1 MSKIF
6 VNPSAIRA
14 GLADLEMAEET
25 VDLIARNIEDN
36 QAHLQGEPIEV
47 DSLPDD
53 MRRLHLDDEKPSGFD
68 KVTKEGE
75 SKCHEDFQMDEGEDP
90 SLLFQSYLDNVGV
103 QIVRQMR
110 SGERF
115 LKIWSQTVEEII
127 SYVMINFPGSLGRPS
142 EDKATQT
149 ANREPKKGVASVSSQ
164 LEGQSSKARVA
175 AQTASGPPA
184 LEWSVTNEEDDLS
197 VEAEIA
203 HQIAESFSKK
213 YKFPSR
219 SSGIFLYNFEQLKMN
234 LDDIVKESKNVPGV
248 TRLAHEGSK
257 LPLRC
262 VLGWVALANSRKFQ
276 LLVEPDKLN
285 KIMQDDLNR
294 YLSRQLNL

>member
-25 VDLIARNIEDN
+25 VDLINKNIEDN

-47 DSLPDD
+47 DNLPED
-53 MRRLHLDDEKPSGFD
+53 MKRLQLDDKKPPGLGEMARAG
-68 KVTKEGE
+68 EG
-75 SKCHEDFQMDEGEDP
+75 KCREDFLMGEGEDP

-127 SYVMINFPGSLGRPS
+127 SYVTVNFPNPPGKSL
-142 EDKATQT
+142 EDKSTQT
-149 ANREPKKGVASVSSQ
+149 TGRELKKETTSISSQ
-164 LEGQSSKARVA
+164 RDSQSSKARMVA
-175 AQTASGPPA
+175 QAASGPPA
-184 LEWSVTNEEDDLS
+184 LEWSATNEENDLS

-203 HQIAESFSKK
+203 HQVAESFSKK

-234 LDDIVKESKNVPGV
+234 LDDIVKEAKNVPGV
-248 TRLAHEGSK
+248 NRLAHDGSK

-262 VLGWVALANSRKFQ
+262 VLGWVGLANSKKFQ

-294 YLSRQLNL
+294 YTSS

>member
-25 VDLIARNIEDN
+25 VDLINKNIEDN

-47 DSLPDD
+47 DNLPED
-53 MRRLHLDDEKPSGFD
+53 MRRLQLDDGKPSDLGEIA
-68 KVTKEGE
+68 KAGE
-75 SKCHEDFQMDEGEDP
+75 SKYREDFQMDEGEDP
-90 SLLFQSYLDNVGV
+90 GLLFQSYLDNVGV

-127 SYVMINFPGSLGRPS
+127 SYVAINFSYPSGRSS
-142 EDKATQT
+142 EDKSTQT
-149 ANREPKKGVASVSSQ
+149 TGRELKKETPSASSQ
-164 LEGQSSKARVA
+164 RESQSSKARMA

-184 LEWSVTNEEDDLS
+184 LEWSATNEEDDLS

-248 TRLAHEGSK
+248 TRLAHDGSK

-262 VLGWVALANSRKFQ
+262 ILGFVAMANSKKFQ

-285 KIMQDDLNR
+285 KIMQDDLNP
-294 YLSRQLNL
+294 YTSC

>member
-25 VDLIARNIEDN
+25 VDLVNRNIEDN

-47 DSLPDD
+47 DNLPED
-53 MRRLHLDDEKPSGFD
+53 MRRLHLDDGKSSNLSEMAKTG
-68 KVTKEGE
+68 EG
-75 SKCHEDFQMDEGEDP
+75 KYREDFQMDDGEDP

-127 SYVMINFPGSLGRPS
+127 SYVTVNFPNPSGRSS
-142 EDKATQT
+142 EDKSTQT
-149 ANREPKKGVASVSSQ
+149 TSREPKKETTSTPSQ
-164 LEGQSSKARVA
+164 RESQSSKARMA
-175 AQTASGPPA
+175 AQAASGPPA
-184 LEWSVTNEEDDLS
+184 LEWSATNEEDDLS

-234 LDDIVKESKNVPGV
+234 LDDIVKEAKNVPGV
-248 TRLAHEGSK
+248 TRLAHDGSK

-262 VLGWVALANSRKFQ
+262 VLGWVALANSKKFQ
-276 LLVEPDKLN
+276 LLVEADKLS

-294 YLSRQLNL
+294 YASC

>member
-1 MSKIF
+1 MSKIL
-6 VNPSAIRA
+6 VNPSGIRA

-25 VDLIARNIEDN
+25 VDLINRNIEDN

-47 DSLPDD
+47 DNLPED
-53 MRRLHLDDEKPSGFD
+53 MRRLQLDDGKPSGF
-68 KVTKEGE
+68 VEMAAAGEG
-75 SKCHEDFQMDEGEDP
+75 KYREDFQMDEGEDP
-90 SLLFQSYLDNVGV
+90 GFLFQSYLDNVGV

-127 SYVMINFPGSLGRPS
+127 SYVTVNFSTPSGRPS
-142 EDKATQT
+142 EDKSTQT
-149 ANREPKKGVASVSSQ
+149 VGKELKKETPSASSQ
-164 LEGQSSKARVA
+164 RESQSSKARMV

-184 LEWSVTNEEDDLS
+184 LEWSATNEEDDLS

-248 TRLAHEGSK
+248 TRLAHDGSK

-262 VLGWVALANSRKFQ
+262 VLGWVALANSKKFQ

-285 KIMQDDLNR
+285 KVMQDDLSR
-294 YLSRQLNL
+294 YTSC

>member
-36 QAHLQGEPIEV
+36 QAHLQGDPIEV
-47 DSLPDD
+47 DSLPEDI
-53 MRRLHLDDEKPSGFD
+53 RRLQLDDEKPSGFGG
-68 KVTKEGE
+68 VTKVED
-75 SKCHEDFQMDEGEDP
+75 SIFQEDFRMDEGEDP
-90 SLLFQSYLDNVGV
+90 ALLFQLYLDNVGV
-103 QIVRQMR
+103 QMVRQMR

-115 LKIWSQTVEEII
+115 LKIWSRTVEEII
-127 SYVMINFPGSLGRPS
+127 SYVTVNFPNPSRRSS

-149 ANREPKKGVASVSSQ
+149 AGREHKREMGPASSQ
-164 LEGQSSKARVA
+164 RENQPSKAKMA
-175 AQTASGPPA
+175 AQTASGPSA
-184 LEWSVTNEEDDLS
+184 LEWSAANKEDDPS

-234 LDDIVKESKNVPGV
+234 LDDIVKESKNVPSV
-248 TRLAHEGSK
+248 TRLAHDGSK
-257 LPLRC
+257 IPLRC
-262 VLGWVALANSRKFQ
+262 VLGWVALAKSKKFQ

-294 YLSRQLNL
+294 YASL

>member
-25 VDLIARNIEDN
+25 VDLVARNIEDN

-47 DSLPDD
+47 DSLPED
-53 MRRLHLDDEKPSGFD
+53 MRRLQLDDAKSSGPGEMA
-68 KVTKEGE
+68 KAGE
-75 SKCHEDFQMDEGEDP
+75 SKFQEDFQMDEGEDP
-90 SLLFQSYLDNVGV
+90 VFLFQSYLDNVGV
-103 QIVRQMR
+103 QMVRQMR

-127 SYVMINFPGSLGRPS
+127 SYVTVNFPDLSGKSS

-149 ANREPKKGVASVSSQ
+149 ANRELKKETVSASSQ
-164 LEGQSSKARVA
+164 RESQSPKTKMA

-184 LEWSVTNEEDDLS
+184 LEWSATNEEADLS

-248 TRLAHEGSK
+248 TRLAHDGSK

-262 VLGWVALANSRKFQ
+262 VLGWVALANSKKFQ

-294 YLSRQLNL
+294 YVSH

>member
-14 GLADLEMAEET
+14 GLANLEMAEET
-25 VDLIARNIEDN
+25 VDLIAKNIEDN

-47 DSLPDD
+47 DSLPED
-53 MRRLHLDDEKPSGFD
+53 MKRLQLEDEKPSGLGEMA
-68 KVTKEGE
+68 KSGE
-75 SKCHEDFQMDEGEDP
+75 SKCQEDFQMDEGEDP
-90 SLLFQSYLDNVGV
+90 ALLFQSYLDNIGV
-103 QIVRQMR
+103 QMVRQMR

-115 LKIWSQTVEEII
+115 LKIWSHTVEEII
-127 SYVMINFPGSLGRPS
+127 SYVMVNFPSLPRKSS

-149 ANREPKKGVASVSSQ
+149 VNRELKRGTVSVSSQ
-164 LEGQSSKARVA
+164 RESQLSKAKMV

-184 LEWSVTNEEDDLS
+184 LEWSATNEEDDLS

-234 LDDIVKESKNVPGV
+234 LDDIVKESKNVPSV
-248 TRLAHEGSK
+248 TRLAHDGSK

-262 VLGWVALANSRKFQ
+262 VLGWVALANSKKFQ

-294 YLSRQLNL
+294 YVFC

>member
-47 DSLPDD
+47 DSLPEDI
-53 MRRLHLDDEKPSGFD
+53 RRLQLDDTKPSGLG
-68 KVTKEGE
+68 EIAAMGE
-75 SKCHEDFQMDEGEDP
+75 SKCQEDFQMDEAEDP
-90 SLLFQSYLDNVGV
+90 SLLFQSYLDNIGI
-103 QIVRQMR
+103 QMVRQMK

-115 LKIWSQTVEEII
+115 LKIWPQTVEEII
-127 SYVMINFPGSLGRPS
+127 SYVTVNFSSPPGKST

-149 ANREPKKGVASVSSQ
+149 AGREPKKETVSAPSQ
-164 LEGQSSKARVA
+164 RDSQSSKTRMA

-184 LEWSVTNEEDDLS
+184 LEWSTANEEDDPS

-234 LDDIVKESKNVPGV
+234 LDDIVKESKNVPSV
-248 TRLAHEGSK
+248 TRLAHDGSK

-262 VLGWVALANSRKFQ
+262 VLGWVALAKSKKFQ

-294 YLSRQLNL
+294 YAFL

>member
-25 VDLIARNIEDN
+25 VDLINKNIEDN

-47 DSLPDD
+47 DNLPDD
-53 MRRLHLDDEKPSGFD
+53 MRRLQLDDGKPSGLN
-68 KVTKEGE
+68 EMAAAGE
-75 SKCHEDFQMDEGEDP
+75 IKYREDFQMDEGEDP
-90 SLLFQSYLDNVGV
+90 GFLFQSYLDNVGV

-115 LKIWSQTVEEII
+115 LKIWSQTVEEIV
-127 SYVMINFPGSLGRPS
+127 SYVTVNFSTPSGRPS
-142 EDKATQT
+142 EDKSTQT
-149 ANREPKKGVASVSSQ
+149 VGKELKKETPSASSQ
-164 LEGQSSKARVA
+164 RESQSFKARMV

-184 LEWSVTNEEDDLS
+184 LEWSATNEEDDLS

-248 TRLAHEGSK
+248 TRLAHDGSK

-262 VLGWVALANSRKFQ
+262 VLGWVALANSKKFQ

-285 KIMQDDLNR
+285 KVMQDDLSR
-294 YLSRQLNL
+294 YTSC

>member
-25 VDLIARNIEDN
+25 VDLINRNIEDN

-47 DSLPDD
+47 DNLPDD
-53 MRRLHLDDEKPSGFD
+53 MRRLQLDDGKPSGFN
-68 KVTKEGE
+68 EMAAAGE
-75 SKCHEDFQMDEGEDP
+75 SKYREDFQMDEGEDP
-90 SLLFQSYLDNVGV
+90 GFLFQSYLDNVGV

-127 SYVMINFPGSLGRPS
+127 SYVTVNFSTPSGRPS
-142 EDKATQT
+142 EDKSTQT
-149 ANREPKKGVASVSSQ
+149 VGKELKKETPSASSQ
-164 LEGQSSKARVA
+164 RESQSSKARMV

-184 LEWSVTNEEDDLS
+184 LEWSATNEEDDLS

-248 TRLAHEGSK
+248 TRLAHDGSK

-262 VLGWVALANSRKFQ
+262 VLGWVALANSKKFQ

-285 KIMQDDLNR
+285 KVMQDDLSR
-294 YLSRQLNL
+294 YTSC

>member
-25 VDLIARNIEDN
+25 VDLVNRNIEDN

-47 DSLPDD
+47 DNLPDD
-53 MRRLHLDDEKPSGFD
+53 MRRLQLDDGKPSGLN
-68 KVTKEGE
+68 EMAAAGE
-75 SKCHEDFQMDEGEDP
+75 SKYREDFQMDEGEDP
-90 SLLFQSYLDNVGV
+90 GFLFQSYLDNVGV

-127 SYVMINFPGSLGRPS
+127 SYVTVNFSTPSGRPS
-142 EDKATQT
+142 EDKSTQT
-149 ANREPKKGVASVSSQ
+149 VGKELKKETPSASSQ
-164 LEGQSSKARVA
+164 REGQSSKARMV

-184 LEWSVTNEEDDLS
+184 LEWSATNEEDDLS

-248 TRLAHEGSK
+248 TRLAHDGSK

-262 VLGWVALANSRKFQ
+262 VLGWVALANSKKFQ

-285 KIMQDDLNR
+285 KVMQDDLSR
-294 YLSRQLNL
+294 YTSC

>member
-47 DSLPDD
+47 DSLPEDI
-53 MRRLHLDDEKPSGFD
+53 RRLQLDDQKPSGLCGIANTGD
-68 KVTKEGE
+68 N
-75 SKCHEDFQMDEGEDP
+75 KCQEDFQMDEAEDP
-90 SLLFQSYLDNVGV
+90 ALLFQSYLDNVGI
-103 QIVRQMR
+103 QMVRQMK

-127 SYVMINFPGSLGRPS
+127 SYVTVNFIILPGKSS

-149 ANREPKKGVASVSSQ
+149 VSREFKKEAVSDSSQ
-164 LEGQSSKARVA
+164 REGQSPKVKMA

-184 LEWSVTNEEDDLS
+184 IEWSSANEDDDPS

-234 LDDIVKESKNVPGV
+234 LDDIVKESKNVPSV
-248 TRLAHEGSK
+248 TRLAQDGSK

-262 VLGWVALANSRKFQ
+262 VLGWVALANSKKFQ

-294 YLSRQLNL
+294 YAFF

>member
-25 VDLIARNIEDN
+25 VDLINKNIEDN

-47 DSLPDD
+47 DNLPED
-53 MRRLHLDDEKPSGFD
+53 MKRLQLDDKKPPGLGEMARAG
-68 KVTKEGE
+68 EG
-75 SKCHEDFQMDEGEDP
+75 KCREDFLMGEGEDP

-127 SYVMINFPGSLGRPS
+127 SYVTVNFPNPPGRSL
-142 EDKATQT
+142 EDKSTQT
-149 ANREPKKGVASVSSQ
+149 TGRELKKETTSISSQ
-164 LEGQSSKARVA
+164 RDSQSSKARIVA
-175 AQTASGPPA
+175 QAASGPPA
-184 LEWSVTNEEDDLS
+184 LEWSATNEENDLS

-203 HQIAESFSKK
+203 HQVAESFSKK

-234 LDDIVKESKNVPGV
+234 LDDIVKEAKNVPGV
-248 TRLAHEGSK
+248 NRLAHDGSK

-262 VLGWVALANSRKFQ
+262 VLGWVGLANSKKFQ

-294 YLSRQLNL
+294 YTSS

>member
-25 VDLIARNIEDN
+25 VDLINKNIEDN

-47 DSLPDD
+47 DNLPED
-53 MRRLHLDDEKPSGFD
+53 MRRLQLEDKEPSSLGG
-68 KVTKEGE
+68 VTKVGEG
-75 SKCHEDFQMDEGEDP
+75 KYREDFQMDEGGDP
-90 SLLFQSYLDNVGV
+90 IILFQSYLDNVGV

-127 SYVMINFPGSLGRPS
+127 SYVAVNFPNPPGKSS
-142 EDKATQT
+142 EDKSTQT
-149 ANREPKKGVASVSSQ
+149 TGRELKKETTSISSQ
-164 LEGQSSKARVA
+164 RDCQSSKAKMVA
-175 AQTASGPPA
+175 QAASGPPA
-184 LEWSVTNEEDDLS
+184 LEWSATNEEDDLS

-234 LDDIVKESKNVPGV
+234 LDDIVKEAKNVPGV
-248 TRLAHEGSK
+248 TRLAHDGSK

-262 VLGWVALANSRKFQ
+262 VLGWVGLANSKKFQ

-294 YLSRQLNL
+294 YVSS

>member
-25 VDLIARNIEDN
+25 VDLINRNIEDN

-47 DSLPDD
+47 DNLPDD
-53 MRRLHLDDEKPSGFD
+53 MRRLQLDDGKPSGLN
-68 KVTKEGE
+68 EMAAAGE
-75 SKCHEDFQMDEGEDP
+75 SKYREDFQMDEGEDP
-90 SLLFQSYLDNVGV
+90 GFLFQSYLDNVGV

-127 SYVMINFPGSLGRPS
+127 SYVTVNFSTPSGRPS
-142 EDKATQT
+142 EDKSTQT
-149 ANREPKKGVASVSSQ
+149 IGKELKKETLSASSQ
-164 LEGQSSKARVA
+164 RESQSSKARMM

-184 LEWSVTNEEDDLS
+184 LEWSATNEEDDLS

-248 TRLAHEGSK
+248 TRLAHDGSK

-262 VLGWVALANSRKFQ
+262 VLGWVALANSKKFQ

-285 KIMQDDLNR
+285 KVMQDDLSR
-294 YLSRQLNL
+294 YTSC

>member
-25 VDLIARNIEDN
+25 VDLINRNIEDN

-47 DSLPDD
+47 DNLPDD
-53 MRRLHLDDEKPSGFD
+53 MRRLQLDDGKPSGLN
-68 KVTKEGE
+68 EMAAAGE
-75 SKCHEDFQMDEGEDP
+75 SKYREDFQMDEGEDP
-90 SLLFQSYLDNVGV
+90 GFLFQSYLDNVGV

-127 SYVMINFPGSLGRPS
+127 SYVAVNFSTPSGRPS
-142 EDKATQT
+142 EDKSTQT
-149 ANREPKKGVASVSSQ
+149 VGKELKKETPSASSQ
-164 LEGQSSKARVA
+164 RESQSSKARMV

-184 LEWSVTNEEDDLS
+184 LEWSATNEEDDLS

-248 TRLAHEGSK
+248 TRLAHDGSK

-262 VLGWVALANSRKFQ
+262 VLGWVALANSKKFQ

-285 KIMQDDLNR
+285 KVMQDDLSR
-294 YLSRQLNL
+294 YTSC

>member
-47 DSLPDD
+47 DSLPED
-53 MRRLHLDDEKPSGFD
+53 MRRLQLGDEKPSGISELA
-68 KVTKEGE
+68 KAGE
-75 SKCHEDFQMDEGEDP
+75 SKCQEDFQMDEGEDP
-90 SLLFQSYLDNVGV
+90 IFLFQSYLDNIGV

-115 LKIWSQTVEEII
+115 LKIWSQTVEEIM
-127 SYVMINFPGSLGRPS
+127 SYVTVNFPSSPGKSS

-149 ANREPKKGVASVSSQ
+149 SNRELKKETVSASAQRES
-164 LEGQSSKARVA
+164 QSSKAKAA

-184 LEWSVTNEEDDLS
+184 LEWSTANEEDDMS

-248 TRLAHEGSK
+248 ARLAHDGSK

-262 VLGWVALANSRKFQ
+262 VLGWVALANSKKFQ

-294 YLSRQLNL
+294 YVPH

>member
-25 VDLIARNIEDN
+25 IDLINRNIEDN

-47 DSLPDD
+47 DNLPDD
-53 MRRLHLDDEKPSGFD
+53 MRRLQLDDGKPSGLN
-68 KVTKEGE
+68 EMAAAGE
-75 SKCHEDFQMDEGEDP
+75 SKYREDFQMDEGEDP
-90 SLLFQSYLDNVGV
+90 GFLFQSYLDNVGV

-127 SYVMINFPGSLGRPS
+127 SYVTVNFSTPSGRPS
-142 EDKATQT
+142 EDKSTQT
-149 ANREPKKGVASVSSQ
+149 VGKELKKEIPSASSQ
-164 LEGQSSKARVA
+164 RESQSSKVRMV

-184 LEWSVTNEEDDLS
+184 LEWSATNEEDDLS

-248 TRLAHEGSK
+248 TRLAHDGSK

-262 VLGWVALANSRKFQ
+262 VLGWVALANSKKFQ

-285 KIMQDDLNR
+285 KVMQDDLSR
-294 YLSRQLNL
+294 YTSC

>member
-25 VDLIARNIEDN
+25 VDLIAKNIEDN

-47 DSLPDD
+47 DSLPED
-53 MRRLHLDDEKPSGFD
+53 MRRLQLDDSKPSGLGEMA
-68 KVTKEGE
+68 KAGE
-75 SKCHEDFQMDEGEDP
+75 SKCQEDFQMDEGEDP
-90 SLLFQSYLDNVGV
+90 ALLFQSYLDNVGV
-103 QIVRQMR
+103 QMVRQMR

-115 LKIWSQTVEEII
+115 LKIWSHTVEEII
-127 SYVMINFPGSLGRPS
+127 SYVMVNFPSLPRKSS

-149 ANREPKKGVASVSSQ
+149 VNRELKKETVSVSSQ
-164 LEGQSSKARVA
+164 RESQSSKAKIA

-184 LEWSVTNEEDDLS
+184 LEWSATNEEDDLS

-219 SSGIFLYNFEQLKMN
+219 SSGIFLYNFQQLKMN
-234 LDDIVKESKNVPGV
+234 LDDIVKESKNVPSV
-248 TRLAHEGSK
+248 TRLAHDGSK

-262 VLGWVALANSRKFQ
+262 VLGWVALAKSRKFQ

-294 YLSRQLNL
+294 YVFC

>member
-25 VDLIARNIEDN
+25 VDLINKNIEDN

-47 DSLPDD
+47 DNLPED
-53 MRRLHLDDEKPSGFD
+53 MRRLQLDDGKPSDLGEIA
-68 KVTKEGE
+68 KAGE
-75 SKCHEDFQMDEGEDP
+75 SKYREDFQMDEGEDP
-90 SLLFQSYLDNVGV
+90 GLLFQSYLDNVGV

-127 SYVMINFPGSLGRPS
+127 SYVAINFSYPSGRSS
-142 EDKATQT
+142 EDKSTQT
-149 ANREPKKGVASVSSQ
+149 TGRELKKEIPSASSQ
-164 LEGQSSKARVA
+164 RESQSSKARMA

-184 LEWSVTNEEDDLS
+184 LEWSATNEEDDLS

-248 TRLAHEGSK
+248 TRLAHDGSK

-262 VLGWVALANSRKFQ
+262 ILGFVAMANSKKFQ

-294 YLSRQLNL
+294 YTSC

>member
-25 VDLIARNIEDN
+25 VDLINRNIEDN

-47 DSLPDD
+47 DNLPDD
-53 MRRLHLDDEKPSGFD
+53 MRRLQLEDGKPSNFGEIAE
-68 KVTKEGE
+68 VGE
-75 SKCHEDFQMDEGEDP
+75 SKYREDFQMDEGEDP

-127 SYVMINFPGSLGRPS
+127 SYVTINFPNPPGKSL
-142 EDKATQT
+142 EDKSTQT
-149 ANREPKKGVASVSSQ
+149 TGRELKKETTLSSSQ
-164 LEGQSSKARVA
+164 RESQSSKARMV

-184 LEWSVTNEEDDLS
+184 LEWSATNEEDDLS

-234 LDDIVKESKNVPGV
+234 LDDVVKEAKNVPGV
-248 TRLAHEGSK
+248 TRLAHDGSK

-262 VLGWVALANSRKFQ
+262 VLGWVALANSKRFQ

-285 KIMQDDLNR
+285 KVMQDDLNR
-294 YLSRQLNL
+294 YTSC

>member
-25 VDLIARNIEDN
+25 VDLINRNIEDN

-47 DSLPDD
+47 DSLPEDMSRPHPDD
-53 MRRLHLDDEKPSGFD
+53 GKLPDPGRMSKAG
-68 KVTKEGE
+68 EGR
-75 SKCHEDFQMDEGEDP
+75 HQEDPQMDEGEDP

-127 SYVMINFPGSLGRPS
+127 SYVTVNFPNPSGRSS
-142 EDKATQT
+142 EDKSTQT
-149 ANREPKKGVASVSSQ
+149 TSQEPKKETTSTPSQ
-164 LEGQSSKARVA
+164 RKSQSLKSRTM
-175 AQTASGPPA
+175 AQTASGPPS
-184 LEWSVTNEEDDLS
+184 LEWSATNEEDDLS

-219 SSGIFLYNFEQLKMN
+219 SSGIFLYHFEQLKMN
-234 LDDIVKESKNVPGV
+234 LDDIVKEAKNVPGV
-248 TRLAHEGSK
+248 TRLAHDGSK

-262 VLGWVALANSRKFQ
+262 VLGWVALANSKKFQ
-276 LLVEPDKLN
+276 LLVEANKLN

-294 YLSRQLNL
+294 YASC

>member
-25 VDLIARNIEDN
+25 VDLINRNIEDN

-47 DSLPDD
+47 DNLPDD
-53 MRRLHLDDEKPSGFD
+53 MRRLQLDDGKPSGLD
-68 KVTKEGE
+68 EMAAAGE
-75 SKCHEDFQMDEGEDP
+75 SKYREDFQMDEGEDP
-90 SLLFQSYLDNVGV
+90 GFLFQSYLDNVGV

-127 SYVMINFPGSLGRPS
+127 SYVTVNFSTPSGRPS
-142 EDKATQT
+142 EDKSTQT
-149 ANREPKKGVASVSSQ
+149 VGKELKKETPSASSQ
-164 LEGQSSKARVA
+164 RESQSSKARMV

-184 LEWSVTNEEDDLS
+184 LEWSATNEEDDLS

-248 TRLAHEGSK
+248 TRLAHDGSK

-262 VLGWVALANSRKFQ
+262 VLGWVALANSKKFQ

-285 KIMQDDLNR
+285 KVMQDDLSR
-294 YLSRQLNL
+294 YTSC

>member
-25 VDLIARNIEDN
+25 VDLINRNIEDN

-47 DSLPDD
+47 DNLPDD
-53 MRRLHLDDEKPSGFD
+53 MRRLQLDDGKPSGLN
-68 KVTKEGE
+68 EMAAAGE
-75 SKCHEDFQMDEGEDP
+75 SKYREDFQMDEGEDP
-90 SLLFQSYLDNVGV
+90 GFLFQSYLDNIGV

-127 SYVMINFPGSLGRPS
+127 SYVTVNFSTPSGRPL
-142 EDKATQT
+142 EDKSTQT
-149 ANREPKKGVASVSSQ
+149 VGKELKKETPSASSQ
-164 LEGQSSKARVA
+164 RESQSSKAQRV

-184 LEWSVTNEEDDLS
+184 LEWSATNEEDDLS

-248 TRLAHEGSK
+248 TRLAHDGSK

-262 VLGWVALANSRKFQ
+262 VLGWVALANSKKFQ

-285 KIMQDDLNR
+285 KVMQDDLNR
-294 YLSRQLNL
+294 YTSC

>member
-14 GLADLEMAEET
+14 GMADLEMAEET
-25 VDLIARNIEDN
+25 VDLINRNIEDN

-47 DSLPDD
+47 DSLPEDIKK
-53 MRRLHLDDEKPSGFD
+53 LDIS
-68 KVTKEGE
+68 EGR
-75 SKCHEDFQMDEGEDP
+75 SKSSADNPQDVDCRIREDFQMDDVEDP
-90 SLLFQSYLDNVGV
+90 NIQFQSYLDNIGI
-103 QIVRQMR
+103 QIVRKMR
-110 SGERF
+110 TGERF
-115 LKIWSQTVEEII
+115 FKIWSQTVEEII
-127 SYVMINFPGSLGRPS
+127 SYVGVNFPNQSGKTTENKS
-142 EDKATQT
+142 TQT
-149 ANREPKKGVASVSSQ
+149 TPKKVKTEPSSTPAKRSDQ
-164 LEGQSSKARVA
+164 LSKTEMA
-175 AQTASGPPA
+175 AKTASGPPA
-184 LEWSVTNEEDDLS
+184 LEWSTTNDEDDVS

-234 LDDIVKESKNVPGV
+234 LDDIVKEAKSVPGV
-248 TRLAHEGSK
+248 TSLARDGLR

-262 VLGWVALANSRKFQ
+262 ILGWVGSSHSKKFQ
-276 LLVEPDKLN
+276 LLVGSEKLN

-294 YLSRQLNL
+294 YMSC

>member
-6 VNPSAIRA
+6 INPSAIRA

-25 VDLIARNIEDN
+25 VDLINRNIEDN

-47 DSLPDD
+47 DNLPED
-53 MRRLHLDDEKPSGFD
+53 MRQLHLDDRKLSDLGEMS
-68 KVTKEGE
+68 KVREG
-75 SKCHEDFQMDEGEDP
+75 KYREDFQMDEGEDP
-90 SLLFQSYLDNVGV
+90 SFLFQSYLDNVGV

-127 SYVMINFPGSLGRPS
+127 SYVTVNFPNPSGRSS
-142 EDKATQT
+142 EDKSTQT
-149 ANREPKKGVASVSSQ
+149 TGQEPKKETTSTPSQ
-164 LEGQSSKARVA
+164 RECQSSKARMA
-175 AQTASGPPA
+175 AQTASGLPA
-184 LEWSVTNEEDDLS
+184 LERSATSEEDDLS
-197 VEAEIA
+197 AEAEIT

-234 LDDIVKESKNVPGV
+234 LDDIVKEAKSVPGV
-248 TRLAHEGSK
+248 TRLACDGSK

-262 VLGWVALANSRKFQ
+262 VLGWVALTNSKKFQ
-276 LLVEPDKLN
+276 LLVDADKLN

-294 YLSRQLNL
+294 YASC

>member
-25 VDLIARNIEDN
+25 VDLINKNIEDN

-47 DSLPDD
+47 DNLPED
-53 MRRLHLDDEKPSGFD
+53 MRRLQLDDGKPSDLGEIA
-68 KVTKEGE
+68 KAGE
-75 SKCHEDFQMDEGEDP
+75 SKYREDFQMDEGEDP
-90 SLLFQSYLDNVGV
+90 GLLFQSYLDNVGV

-127 SYVMINFPGSLGRPS
+127 SYVAINFSYPSGRSS
-142 EDKATQT
+142 EDKSTQT
-149 ANREPKKGVASVSSQ
+149 TGRELKKETPSASSQ
-164 LEGQSSKARVA
+164 RESQSSKARMV

-184 LEWSVTNEEDDLS
+184 LEWSATNEEDDLS

-248 TRLAHEGSK
+248 TRLAHDGSK

-262 VLGWVALANSRKFQ
+262 ILGFVAMANSKKFQ

-294 YLSRQLNL
+294 YTSC

>member
-25 VDLIARNIEDN
+25 VDLINRNIEDN

-53 MRRLHLDDEKPSGFD
+53 MRRLQLDDGKPSG
-68 KVTKEGE
+68 VNEMATAGE
-75 SKCHEDFQMDEGEDP
+75 SKYREDFQMDEREDP
-90 SLLFQSYLDNVGV
+90 GFLFQSYLDNVGV

-127 SYVMINFPGSLGRPS
+127 SYVTVNFSTPSGRPS
-142 EDKATQT
+142 EDKSTQT
-149 ANREPKKGVASVSSQ
+149 VGRELKKETPSASSQ
-164 LEGQSSKARVA
+164 RESQSSKARMV

-184 LEWSVTNEEDDLS
+184 LEWSATNEEDDLS

-203 HQIAESFSKK
+203 HQIAESFSKR

-248 TRLAHEGSK
+248 TRLAHDGSK

-262 VLGWVALANSRKFQ
+262 VLGWVALANSKKFQ

-294 YLSRQLNL
+294 YTSC

>member
-6 VNPSAIRA
+6 VSPSAIRA

-36 QAHLQGEPIEV
+36 QAHLQGDPIEV
-47 DSLPDD
+47 DGLPEDL
-53 MRRLHLDDEKPSGFD
+53 RRLQLDDEKPSGLNEMA
-68 KVTKEGE
+68 KAGE
-75 SKCHEDFQMDEGEDP
+75 SKCQEDFQMDEEEDP
-90 SLLFQSYLDNVGV
+90 ALLFQSYLDNIGV

-115 LKIWSQTVEEII
+115 LKIWSQTVEEIL
-127 SYVMINFPGSLGRPS
+127 SYVTVNFPSLPGKSS

-149 ANREPKKGVASVSSQ
+149 AYREPKKETVSTSAQ
-164 LEGQSSKARVA
+164 RESQSSKAKMV

-184 LEWSVTNEEDDLS
+184 LDWSATNEENDLS
-197 VEAEIA
+197 VDAEIA

-234 LDDIVKESKNVPGV
+234 LDDIVRESKNVPGV
-248 TRLAHEGSK
+248 TRLAHDGSK

-262 VLGWVALANSRKFQ
+262 MLGWVALANSRKFQ

-294 YLSRQLNL
+294 YVSC

>member
-25 VDLIARNIEDN
+25 VDLIARNIEEN

-47 DSLPDD
+47 DSLPED
-53 MRRLHLDDEKPSGFD
+53 MRRLQLNNEKQYGLAEVD
-68 KVTKEGE
+68 KEGE
-75 SKCHEDFQMDEGEDP
+75 NKSHEDFQMDEGEDP

-127 SYVMINFPGSLGRPS
+127 SYVMINFSSSQGRPS
-142 EDKATQT
+142 EDKSTQT
-149 ANREPKKGVASVSSQ
+149 ANRGLKKETVSAPSQ
-164 LEGQSSKARVA
+164 RENQSSKAKMA

-184 LEWSVTNEEDDLS
+184 LDWSATNEEDDLS

-248 TRLAHEGSK
+248 TRLAHDGSK

-262 VLGWVALANSRKFQ
+262 VLGWVALASSKKFQ

-294 YLSRQLNL
+294 YLSN

>member
-25 VDLIARNIEDN
+25 VDLINKNIEDN

-47 DSLPDD
+47 DNLPED
-53 MRRLHLDDEKPSGFD
+53 MRRLHLDDGKSSNLGEMAKAG
-68 KVTKEGE
+68 EG
-75 SKCHEDFQMDEGEDP
+75 KYREDFQMDEGEDP

-127 SYVMINFPGSLGRPS
+127 SYVTVNFPNPPGRSL
-142 EDKATQT
+142 EDKSTQT
-149 ANREPKKGVASVSSQ
+149 TGREPLKETTSTPSQ
-164 LEGQSSKARVA
+164 RESQSSKARMA
-175 AQTASGPPA
+175 AQSASGPPA
-184 LEWSVTNEEDDLS
+184 LEWSATNEEDDLS

-234 LDDIVKESKNVPGV
+234 LDDIVKEAKNVPGV
-248 TRLAHEGSK
+248 TRLAHDGSK

-262 VLGWVALANSRKFQ
+262 VLGWVALANSKKFQ
-276 LLVEPDKLN
+276 LLVEADKLS

-294 YLSRQLNL
+294 YASCQLNF

>member
-6 VNPSAIRA
+6 VNPSAIKA

-25 VDLIARNIEDN
+25 VDLINRNIEDN

-47 DSLPDD
+47 DNLPDD
-53 MRRLHLDDEKPSGFD
+53 MRRLQLDDRKPSGLTEMAA
-68 KVTKEGE
+68 VGE
-75 SKCHEDFQMDEGEDP
+75 SKYREDFQMNEGEDP
-90 SLLFQSYLDNVGV
+90 GFLFQSYLENVGF

-127 SYVMINFPGSLGRPS
+127 SYVTVNFSTPSGRPS
-142 EDKATQT
+142 EDKSTQT
-149 ANREPKKGVASVSSQ
+149 VGKELKKETPSASSQ
-164 LEGQSSKARVA
+164 RESQSSKARMV

-184 LEWSVTNEEDDLS
+184 LEWSATNEEDDLS

-248 TRLAHEGSK
+248 TRLAHDGSK

-262 VLGWVALANSRKFQ
+262 VLGWVALANSKKFQ

-285 KIMQDDLNR
+285 KVMQDDLSR
-294 YLSRQLNL
+294 YTSC

>member
-25 VDLIARNIEDN
+25 VDLINRNIEDN

-47 DSLPDD
+47 DALPED
-53 MRRLHLDDEKPSGFD
+53 MRKLQISERKPDQLSHGACGRED
-68 KVTKEGE
+68 G
-75 SKCHEDFQMDEGEDP
+75 SDEDFYMAESEDP
-90 SLLFQSYLDNVGV
+90 YVPLQSYLDNIG
-103 QIVRQMR
+103 IQMVKR
-110 SGERF
+110 MKTGERF
-115 LKIWSQTVEEII
+115 LKTWSQAVEEII
-127 SYVMINFPGSLGRPS
+127 SYVTVNFPMPSGRS
-142 EDKATQT
+142 TEDKSTQT
-149 ANREPKKGVASVSSQ
+149 AVDKPKLGSQ
-164 LEGQSSKARVA
+164 PKPSKKEDQPSKASMTS
-175 AQTASGPPA
+175 QESSGPPA
-184 LEWSVTNEEDDLS
+184 LDWSATNDEDDAS

-234 LDDIVKESKNVPGV
+234 LDDIVKEAKRIPGV
-248 TRLAHEGSK
+248 IRLAQDGLK

-262 VLGWVALANSRKFQ
+262 ILGWVASTHSKKFQ
-276 LLVEPDKLN
+276 LLVGSDKLG

-294 YLSRQLNL
+294 YLAY

>member
-25 VDLIARNIEDN
+25 VDLINRNIEDN

-47 DSLPDD
+47 DSLPED
-53 MRRLHLDDEKPSGFD
+53 MSRLHLDDGKLPDLGRMSKAG
-68 KVTKEGE
+68 EGR
-75 SKCHEDFQMDEGEDP
+75 HQEDFQMDEGEDP

-127 SYVMINFPGSLGRPS
+127 SYVTVNFPNPSGRSS
-142 EDKATQT
+142 EDKSTQT
-149 ANREPKKGVASVSSQ
+149 TSQEPKKETTSTPSQ
-164 LEGQSSKARVA
+164 RESQSLKSRTM
-175 AQTASGPPA
+175 AQTASGPPS
-184 LEWSVTNEEDDLS
+184 LEWSATNEEDDLS

-234 LDDIVKESKNVPGV
+234 LDDIVKEAKNVPGV
-248 TRLAHEGSK
+248 TRLAHDGSK

-262 VLGWVALANSRKFQ
+262 VLGWVALANSKKFQ
-276 LLVEPDKLN
+276 LLVEANKLN

-294 YLSRQLNL
+294 YASC

>member
-36 QAHLQGEPIEV
+36 QPHLQGEPIEV
-47 DSLPDD
+47 DSLPED
-53 MRRLHLDDEKPSGFD
+53 MRRLQLDDAKPSGPGEMA
-68 KVTKEGE
+68 KGGE
-75 SKCHEDFQMDEGEDP
+75 SKSQEDFQMDEGEDP
-90 SLLFQSYLDNVGV
+90 LFLFQSYLDNVGV
-103 QIVRQMR
+103 HIVRQMR

-127 SYVMINFPGSLGRPS
+127 SYVTVNFPDLSGKSS

-149 ANREPKKGVASVSSQ
+149 ANREPKKETVSAPSQ
-164 LEGQSSKARVA
+164 RESQSSKAKMA

-184 LEWSVTNEEDDLS
+184 LEWSAANEEDDLS

-248 TRLAHEGSK
+248 TRLAHDGSK

-262 VLGWVALANSRKFQ
+262 VLGWVALANSKKFQ

-294 YLSRQLNL
+294 YVSN

>member
-14 GLADLEMAEET
+14 GMADLEMAEET
-25 VDLIARNIEDN
+25 VDLINRNIEDN

-47 DSLPDD
+47 DSLPEEIGK
-53 MRRLHLDDEKPSGFD
+53 LNINEAKPQSFENNPIDIDGRMN
-68 KVTKEGE
+68 
-75 SKCHEDFQMDEGEDP
+75 EDFQMKEVEDP
-90 SLLFQSYLDNVGV
+90 SIQFQSYLDNIGI
-103 QIVRQMR
+103 QIVRKMKT
-110 SGERF
+110 GERF
-115 LKIWSQTVEEII
+115 FKIWSQTVEEII
-127 SYVMINFPGSLGRPS
+127 SYVGANFPNPS
-142 EDKATQT
+142 GKTTESKSTQT
-149 ANREPKKGVASVSSQ
+149 TPKKVKPEPPSAPTEKPEQ
-164 LEGQSSKARVA
+164 LSRTSMAPE
-175 AQTASGPPA
+175 TTSGPLA
-184 LEWSVTNEEDDLS
+184 LDWSATNDDDDVS

-234 LDDIVKESKNVPGV
+234 LDDIVKEARGVPGII
-248 TRLAHEGSK
+248 RLAKEGLR

-262 VLGWVALANSRKFQ
+262 ILGWVASSHSKKFQ
-276 LLVEPDKLN
+276 LLVGSEKLS

-294 YLSRQLNL
+294 YMSC

>member
-25 VDLIARNIEDN
+25 VDLINKNIEDN

-47 DSLPDD
+47 DNLPED
-53 MRRLHLDDEKPSGFD
+53 MRRLQLDDGKPSDLGEIA
-68 KVTKEGE
+68 KAGE
-75 SKCHEDFQMDEGEDP
+75 SKYREDFQMDEGEDP
-90 SLLFQSYLDNVGV
+90 GLLFQSYLDNVGV

-127 SYVMINFPGSLGRPS
+127 SYVAINFSYPSGRSS
-142 EDKATQT
+142 EDKSTQT
-149 ANREPKKGVASVSSQ
+149 TGRELRKETPSASSQ
-164 LEGQSSKARVA
+164 RESQSSKARMA

-184 LEWSVTNEEDDLS
+184 LEWSATNEEDDLS

-219 SSGIFLYNFEQLKMN
+219 SSGIFLYNFEQLRMN

-248 TRLAHEGSK
+248 TRLAHDGSK

-262 VLGWVALANSRKFQ
+262 ILGFVAMANSKKFQ

-294 YLSRQLNL
+294 YTSC

>member
-25 VDLIARNIEDN
+25 VDLINRNIEDN

-47 DSLPDD
+47 DSLPED
-53 MRRLHLDDEKPSGFD
+53 MRRLHLDDGKPSDLGEMARSG
-68 KVTKEGE
+68 EG
-75 SKCHEDFQMDEGEDP
+75 KYREDFQMDEGEDP
-90 SLLFQSYLDNVGV
+90 VLLFQSYLDNVGV

-127 SYVMINFPGSLGRPS
+127 SYVTVNFPNSPRKSS
-142 EDKATQT
+142 EEKFTQT
-149 ANREPKKGVASVSSQ
+149 TGRDPKKEMAPPSSQ
-164 LEGQSSKARVA
+164 RESQCSKARMA
-175 AQTASGPPA
+175 AQAASGPPA
-184 LEWSVTNEEDDLS
+184 LEWSATNEEDDLS

-234 LDDIVKESKNVPGV
+234 LDDIVKEAKNVPGV
-248 TRLAHEGSK
+248 TRLAHNGSK

-262 VLGWVALANSRKFQ
+262 ILGWVALANSKKFQ
-276 LLVEPDKLN
+276 FVVESDRLS

-294 YLSRQLNL
+294 YTSC

>member
-25 VDLIARNIEDN
+25 VDLINKNIEDN

-47 DSLPDD
+47 DNLPEDIK
-53 MRRLHLDDEKPSGFD
+53 RLQLDDKKPPGLGEMARAG
-68 KVTKEGE
+68 EG
-75 SKCHEDFQMDEGEDP
+75 KCREDFLMGEGEDP

-127 SYVMINFPGSLGRPS
+127 SYVTVNFPNPPGKSL
-142 EDKATQT
+142 EDKSTQT
-149 ANREPKKGVASVSSQ
+149 TGRELKKETTSISSQ
-164 LEGQSSKARVA
+164 RDSQSSKARMVA
-175 AQTASGPPA
+175 QAASGPPA
-184 LEWSVTNEEDDLS
+184 LEWSATNEENDLS

-203 HQIAESFSKK
+203 HQVAESFSKK

-234 LDDIVKESKNVPGV
+234 LDDIVKEAKNVPGV
-248 TRLAHEGSK
+248 NRLAHDGSK

-262 VLGWVALANSRKFQ
+262 VLGWVGLANSKKFQ

-294 YLSRQLNL
+294 YTSS